1 MKPLCIYHGNCADG
15 FAGAWVVWTYFK
27 GEVELYPG
35 VYQSEPP
42 DVTNRDLILVDFS
55 YKRNVIEEMKLKAK
69 SITII
74 DHHASAIQN
83 LADVSDIEKY
93 FDITLSGSMLAWNY
107 YFPKESAP
115 ALLKHIQDRDLWKF
129 ELPGTRQIQA
139 TLFSYPYDMIL
150 WDKMMNDKS
159 YISKLYMEGIAI
171 ERKHFKDV
179 EELIRVTT
187 RIMEVDGH
195 TVPIANL
202 PYTLTSDAGAALVD
216 LYKTSFAGCYWD
228 TPDGRV
234 FSLRSKEPDGE
245 NVASIAEKFG
255 GGGHKHASGFRIKW
269 DTTEPSQIKLL
280 R

>member
-15 FAGAWVVWTYFK
+15 FAGAWVVWKYFK

-42 DVTNRDLILVDFS
+42 DVTNRDIILVDFS
-55 YKRNVIEEMKLKAK
+55 YKRNVIEGMKLKAK

-74 DHHASAIQN
+74 DHHASAIQD
-83 LADVSDIEKY
+83 LADVSGIEKY
-93 FDITLSGSMLAWNY
+93 FDITFSGSMLAWNY

-115 ALLKHIQDRDLWKF
+115 VLLKHIQDRDLWKF

-179 EELIRVTT
+179 EELIRVNT
-187 RIMEVDGH
+187 RMMELDGH
-195 TVPIANL
+195 TIPIANL
-202 PYTLTSDAGAALVD
+202 PYTLTSDAGGSD
-216 LYKTSFAGCYWD
+216 
-228 TPDGRV
+228 
-234 FSLRSKEPDGE
+234 
-245 NVASIAEKFG
+245 
-255 GGGHKHASGFRIKW
+255 
-269 DTTEPSQIKLL
+269 
-280 R
+280 